1 MLVMWLK
8 PRKKEQRY
16 GVAERTKFPA
26 GFWVI
31 WSTVAL
37 DMVGFGMVVPI
48 LGRYA
53 DRFGAS
59 GFEVGLLFSSFSI
72 AQFFFAPIM
81 GRLSDRI
88 GRKPVIIISLLGTA
102 VGSFVTGAA
111 GTLWLLFLGRFLD
124 GASGASVSV
133 AQSAITDI
141 APPEQRARLLG
152 MLGAAFGVG
161 FVFGPAIGGLAAL
174 GGPHV
179 PFYVAGVFAL
189 CNAVAAFIRL
199 PETNQNIGKVRD
211 ATQFPSRRRSFAWN
225 KFTVTALL
233 SGTAFA
239 GFEATFALFG
249 ERRFDLT
256 EGSAAAVFL
265 VVGVMLVVVQGGLIG
280 PLTKAFGSQ
289 RLLVAGFGTLI
300 AGFLVLSIAEVW
312 VVLFLALALLSLGQ
326 GLVTPSLTSVVADSA
341 TPDRRG
347 EVLGVQQS
355 AGALSRII
363 GPAIAGLLFDHAGV
377 AWPYVVAA
385 VLTGAALATVSRRK

>member
-1 MLVMWLK
+1 MRRGSGSEAVQGST
-8 PRKKEQRY
+8 R
-16 GVAERTKFPA
+16 FPK
-26 GFWVI
+26 GFWTI

-53 DRFGAS
+53 DRYGAS
-59 GFEVGLLFSSFSI
+59 GFEVGLLFSMFSI
-72 AQFFFAPIM
+72 AQFFFAPVL

-88 GRKPVIIISLLGTA
+88 GRKPVIVISLLGTA
-102 VGSFVTGAA
+102 VGSFLTGAA
-111 GTLWLLFLGRFLD
+111 GALWLLYVARFID

-141 APPEQRARLLG
+141 ASPEDRPRLLG

-179 PFYVAGVFAL
+179 PFYLASAFAL
-189 CNAVAAFIRL
+189 CNAVAAWFRL
-199 PETNQNIGKVRD
+199 PETNVTRAQRETVRV
-211 ATQFPSRRRSFAWN
+211 RRRFAVN
-225 KFTVTALL
+225 RFTGTALL
-233 SGTAFA
+233 AGSAFA

-265 VVGVMLVVVQGGLIG
+265 VVGVMLVVVQGVLIG
-280 PLTKAFGSQ
+280 PLTKSFGSP
-289 RLLVAGFGTLI
+289 RLLSSGFVILV
-300 AGFLVLSIAEVW
+300 AGFLVLAVAEAW
-312 VVLFLALALLSLGQ
+312 VVLFVALALLSLGQ
-326 GLVTPSLTSVVADSA
+326 GVVTPSLTSVVADSVA
-341 TPDRRG
+341 PDKRG
-347 EVLGVQQS
+347 EALGVQQS
-355 AGALSRII
+355 AGALSRIV
-363 GPAIAGLLFDHAGV
+363 GPAVAGLAFDHAGV

-385 VLTGAALATVSRRK
+385 VLTIAALVLVTSADRS

>member
-1 MLVMWLK
+1 MTDV
-8 PRKKEQRY
+8 KKSRY
-16 GVAERTKFPA
+16 PK
-26 GFWVI
+26 GFWTI

-59 GFEVGLLFSSFSI
+59 GLEVGLLFSSFSI
-72 AQFFFAPIM
+72 AQFFFAPVM

-111 GTLWLLFLGRFLD
+111 GALWLLFLGRFLD

-141 APPEQRARLLG
+141 ASPEDRPRLLG
-152 MLGAAFGVG
+152 LLGAAFGVG

-179 PFYVAGVFAL
+179 PFYLAAVFAL
-189 CNAVAAFIRL
+189 CNAVAAYVRL
-199 PETNQNIGKVRD
+199 PETNIHRVARSTTPLSIRH
-211 ATQFPSRRRSFAWN
+211 AFFSRRFRWN
-225 KFTVTALL
+225 RFTVTALL

-249 ERRFDLT
+249 QRRFDLT

-265 VVGVMLVVVQGGLIG
+265 VVGVMLVIVQGGLIG
-280 PLTKAFGSQ
+280 PLTRRFGSEK
-289 RLLVAGFGTLI
+289 LLT
-300 AGFLVLSIAEVW
+300 AGFLVLIVGFLVLSTAEAW
-312 VVLFLALALLSLGQ
+312 VVLFVALALLSLGQ
-326 GLVTPSLTSVVADSA
+326 GVITPSLTSVVSDSVA
-341 TPDRRG
+341 PEKRG
-347 EVLGVQQS
+347 EALGVQQS

-363 GPAIAGLLFDHAGV
+363 GPAMAGFVFDRAGV
-377 AWPYVVAA
+377 GWPYLLAA
-385 VLTGAALATVSRRK
+385 VLTLGAVFLVSSDKAS

>member
-1 MLVMWLK
+1 M
-8 PRKKEQRY
+8 
-16 GVAERTKFPA
+16 AERTKFPP
-26 GFWVI
+26 GFWTI

-59 GFEVGLLFSSFSI
+59 GFQVGLLFTSFSV
-72 AQFFFAPIM
+72 AQFFFAPVL

-102 VGSFVTGAA
+102 VGSFITGAA

-161 FVFGPAIGGLAAL
+161 FVLGPALGGLAAL

-179 PFYVAGVFAL
+179 PFYLAGAFAL
-189 CNAVAAFIRL
+189 CNAFAAYIRL
-199 PETNQNIGKVRD
+199 PETNTVDRR
-211 ATQFPSRRRSFAWN
+211 ASSASSLPSRRRRFAWN
-225 KFTVTALL
+225 RLTVTALL
-233 SGTAFA
+233 AGTAFA

-249 ERRFDLT
+249 ERRFNLT
-256 EGSAAAVFL
+256 EGSAAAVFV
-265 VVGVMLVVVQGGLIG
+265 VVGVMLVIVQGGLIG
-280 PLTKAFGSQ
+280 PLTKAVGSPA
-289 RLLVAGFGTLI
+289 LLRNGFGILI
-300 AGFLVLSIAEVW
+300 VGFVVLALAEQW
-312 VVLFLALALLSLGQ
+312 VVLIVALALLSLGQ
-326 GLVTPSLTSVVADSA
+326 GLVTPSLTSVVADSVL
-341 TPDRRG
+341 PERRG
-347 EVLGVQQS
+347 EALGVQQS
-355 AGALSRII
+355 AGALARII

-377 AWPYVVAA
+377 AWPYIVAA
-385 VLTGAALATVSRRK
+385 FLTAGAVGLVVTRPVPVK

>member
-1 MLVMWLK
+1 M
-8 PRKKEQRY
+8 
-16 GVAERTKFPA
+16 ADRTKFPA

-59 GFEVGLLFSSFSI
+59 GFEVGLLFTSFSI

-102 VGSFVTGAA
+102 VGSFITGAA

-189 CNAVAAFIRL
+189 CNAVAAFVRL
-199 PETNQNIGKVRD
+199 PETNPHIGKARD
-211 ATQFPSRRRSFAWN
+211 AVQTTSRRRRFAWN

-249 ERRFDLT
+249 ERRFHLT

-280 PLTKAFGSQ
+280 PLTKAFGSP
-289 RLLVAGFGTLI
+289 RLLTAGFAVLI
-300 AGFLVLSIAEVW
+300 AGFLVLSVAEVW
-312 VVLFLALALLSLGQ
+312 VLLFVALALLSLGQ
-326 GLVTPSLTSVVADSA
+326 GLVTPSLTSVVADSVS
-341 TPDRRG
+341 PDRRG

-385 VLTGAALATVSRRK
+385 VLTGAAIATVSRRKKTA

>member
-1 MLVMWLK
+1 M
-8 PRKKEQRY
+8 
-16 GVAERTKFPA
+16 AERTKFPA

-59 GFEVGLLFSSFSI
+59 GFEVGLLFTSFSI
-72 AQFFFAPIM
+72 AQFFFAPFM

-161 FVFGPAIGGLAAL
+161 FVLGPAIGGLAAL

-199 PETNQNIGKVRD
+199 PETNQNIGRVRD
-211 ATQFPSRRRSFAWN
+211 ATQVVSRRRGFAWN
-225 KFTVTALL
+225 RFTMTALF

-239 GFEATFALFG
+239 GFEATFSLFG
-249 ERRFDLT
+249 ERRFHLT

-265 VVGVMLVVVQGGLIG
+265 VVGVMLVIVQGGLIG
-280 PLTKAFGSQ
+280 PLTKAFGSE
-289 RLLVAGFGTLI
+289 RLLTAGFATLI
-300 AGFLVLSIAEVW
+300 AGFIVLSIAEVW
-312 VVLFLALALLSLGQ
+312 VLLFLALALLSLGQ
-326 GLVTPSLTSVVADSA
+326 GLVTPSLTSVVADSVL
-341 TPDRRG
+341 PERRG

-385 VLTGAALATVSRRK
+385 GLTGAALATVSRRK

>member
-1 MLVMWLK
+1 MTDV
-8 PRKKEQRY
+8 KKSKY
-16 GVAERTKFPA
+16 PA
-26 GFWVI
+26 GFWTI

-72 AQFFFAPIM
+72 AQFFFAPVM

-111 GTLWLLFLGRFLD
+111 GALWILFVGRFLD

-141 APPEQRARLLG
+141 ASPEDRPRLLG
-152 MLGAAFGVG
+152 LLGAAFGVG

-179 PFYVAGVFAL
+179 PFYVAAVFAL
-189 CNAVAAFIRL
+189 CNAVAAYVRL
-199 PETNQNIGKVRD
+199 PETNVHRLAASSTPLSIRRVLL
-211 ATQFPSRRRSFAWN
+211 SRRFRWN
-225 KFTVTALL
+225 RLTVTALL

-265 VVGVMLVVVQGGLIG
+265 VVGVMLVIVQGGLIG
-280 PLTKAFGSQ
+280 PLTKRFGSE
-289 RLLVAGFGTLI
+289 RLLASGFSVLI
-300 AGFLVLSIAEVW
+300 VGFLVLAVAEVW
-312 VVLFLALALLSLGQ
+312 VVLFVALALLSLGQ
-326 GLVTPSLTSVVADSA
+326 GVVTPSLTSVVSDSVS
-341 TPDRRG
+341 PDKRG
-347 EVLGVQQS
+347 EALGVQQS

-363 GPAIAGLLFDHAGV
+363 GPAVAGFIFDRAGV
-377 AWPYVVAA
+377 GWPYVLAA
-385 VLTGAALATVSRRK
+385 VLTLAAVYLVSSDGTS

>member
-1 MLVMWLK
+1 M
-8 PRKKEQRY
+8 
-16 GVAERTKFPA
+16 AERTKSPA

-59 GFEVGLLFSSFSI
+59 GFEVGLLFTSFSI
-72 AQFFFAPIM
+72 AQFVFAPFM

-111 GTLWLLFLGRFLD
+111 GTLWVLFLGRFLD

-161 FVFGPAIGGLAAL
+161 FVLGPAIGGLAAL

-199 PETNQNIGKVRD
+199 PETNQNIGKARD
-211 ATQFPSRRRSFAWN
+211 ATQVVSRRRSFAWN
-225 KFTVTALL
+225 RFTMTAFL

-249 ERRFDLT
+249 ERRFHLT

-265 VVGVMLVVVQGGLIG
+265 VVGVMLVIVQGGLIG
-280 PLTKAFGSQ
+280 PLTKAFGSE
-289 RLLVAGFGTLI
+289 RLLTAGFATLI
-300 AGFLVLSIAEVW
+300 AGFIVLSIAEVC
-312 VVLFLALALLSLGQ
+312 VLLFLALSLLSLGQ
-326 GLVTPSLTSVVADSA
+326 GLVTPSLTSVVADSVL
-341 TPDRRG
+341 PERRG

-385 VLTGAALATVSRRK
+385 VLTGAALATVSRRKSTP

>member
-1 MLVMWLK
+1 MWLK

-249 ERRFDLT
+249 ERRFHLT

>member
-1 MLVMWLK
+1 MK
-8 PRKKEQRY
+8 QRY
-16 GVAERTKFPA
+16 PK
-26 GFWVI
+26 GFWTI

-53 DRFGAS
+53 DRYGAN
-59 GFEVGLLFSSFSI
+59 GFEVGLLFSMFSI
-72 AQFFFAPIM
+72 AQFFFAPVL

-88 GRKPVIIISLLGTA
+88 GRKPVIVISLLGTA
-102 VGSFVTGAA
+102 VGSLLTGAA
-111 GTLWLLFLGRFLD
+111 GALWLLYVARFID

-141 APPEQRARLLG
+141 ASPEDRPRLLG

-179 PFYVAGVFAL
+179 PFYVASAFAL
-189 CNAVAAFIRL
+189 CNAVAAWFRL
-199 PETNQNIGKVRD
+199 PETNTTRVAREAVRV
-211 ATQFPSRRRSFAWN
+211 RRRFEVN
-225 KFTVTALL
+225 RFTGTALL
-233 SGTAFA
+233 AGCAFA

-265 VVGVMLVVVQGGLIG
+265 VVGVMLVIVQGVLIG
-280 PLTKAFGSQ
+280 PLTKSFGSP
-289 RLLVAGFGTLI
+289 RLLSTGFVVLV
-300 AGFLVLSIAEVW
+300 AGFLVLTVAEVW
-312 VVLFLALALLSLGQ
+312 VVLFVALALLSLGQ
-326 GLVTPSLTSVVADSA
+326 GVVTPSLTSVVADSVA
-341 TPDRRG
+341 PDKRG
-347 EVLGVQQS
+347 EALGVQQS
-355 AGALSRII
+355 AGALSRIV
-363 GPAIAGLLFDHAGV
+363 GPAVAGLTFDHVGV

-385 VLTGAALATVSRRK
+385 VLTVLALVLVASADRS

>member
-1 MLVMWLK
+1 M
-8 PRKKEQRY
+8 
-16 GVAERTKFPA
+16 AERTKFPT

-59 GFEVGLLFSSFSI
+59 GFEVGLLFTSFSI
-72 AQFFFAPIM
+72 AQFFFAPVM

-199 PETNQNIGKVRD
+199 PETNQNIGKARD
-211 ATQFPSRRRSFAWN
+211 AEQFATRRRSFAWN
-225 KFTVTALL
+225 KFTMTALL
-233 SGTAFA
+233 AGTAFA

-249 ERRFDLT
+249 ERRFHLT

-280 PLTKAFGSQ
+280 PLTKSFGSQ
-289 RLLVAGFGTLI
+289 RLLIAGFAVLI

-326 GLVTPSLTSVVADSA
+326 GLVTPSLTSVVADSVS
-341 TPDRRG
+341 PDRRG

>member
-1 MLVMWLK
+1 MWWK
-8 PRKKEQRY
+8 RRKRAQRY

-59 GFEVGLLFSSFSI
+59 GFEVGLLFTSFSI
-72 AQFFFAPIM
+72 AQFFFAPFM

-161 FVFGPAIGGLAAL
+161 FVLGPAIGGLAAL

-211 ATQFPSRRRSFAWN
+211 ATQVASRRRSFAWN
-225 KFTVTALL
+225 RFTMTALL

-239 GFEATFALFG
+239 GFEATFSLFG
-249 ERRFDLT
+249 ERRFQLT

-265 VVGVMLVVVQGGLIG
+265 VVGVMLVIVQGGLIG
-280 PLTKAFGSQ
+280 PLTKAFGSE
-289 RLLVAGFGTLI
+289 RLLTAGFATLI
-300 AGFLVLSIAEVW
+300 AGFIVLSIAEVW
-312 VVLFLALALLSLGQ
+312 VLLFLALALLSLGQ
-326 GLVTPSLTSVVADSA
+326 GLVTPSLTSVVADSVL
-341 TPDRRG
+341 PERRG

>member
-1 MLVMWLK
+1 MTDV
-8 PRKKEQRY
+8 KKSKY
-16 GVAERTKFPA
+16 PP
-26 GFWVI
+26 GFWTI

-59 GFEVGLLFSSFSI
+59 GLQVGLLFSSFSV
-72 AQFFFAPIM
+72 AQFFFAPVM

-88 GRKPVIIISLLGTA
+88 GRKPVIIISLIGTA

-111 GTLWLLFLGRFLD
+111 GALWLLFLGRFLD

-141 APPEQRARLLG
+141 ASPEDRPRLLG
-152 MLGAAFGVG
+152 LLGAAFGVG

-174 GGPHV
+174 GGPHI
-179 PFYVAGVFAL
+179 PFYLAAVFAL
-189 CNAVAAFIRL
+189 CNAVAAYVRL
-199 PETNQNIGKVRD
+199 PETNTNRLVSSKTSFSIRT
-211 ATQFPSRRRSFAWN
+211 ALFSRRFKWN
-225 KFTVTALL
+225 RFTVTALL

-249 ERRFDLT
+249 QRRFDLT

-265 VVGVMLVVVQGGLIG
+265 VVGVMLVIVQGVLIG
-280 PLTKAFGSQ
+280 PLTKRFGSEK
-289 RLLVAGFGTLI
+289 LLSTGFVVLI
-300 AGFLVLSIAEVW
+300 GGFLVLAAAEAW
-312 VVLFLALALLSLGQ
+312 VVLFVALALLSLGQ
-326 GLVTPSLTSVVADSA
+326 GVITPSLTSVVSDSVA
-341 TPDRRG
+341 PEKRG
-347 EVLGVQQS
+347 EALGVQQS

-363 GPAIAGLLFDHAGV
+363 GPALAGV
-377 AWPYVVAA
+377 VFDRAGVGWPYVLAA
-385 VLTGAALATVSRRK
+385 VLTLGAVFLVSSDGKS

>member
-1 MLVMWLK
+1 M
-8 PRKKEQRY
+8 
-16 GVAERTKFPA
+16 AERTKFPA

-59 GFEVGLLFSSFSI
+59 GFEVGLLFTSFSI
-72 AQFFFAPIM
+72 AQFFFAPFM

-161 FVFGPAIGGLAAL
+161 FVLGPAIGGLAAL

-211 ATQFPSRRRSFAWN
+211 ATQIASRRRSFAWN
-225 KFTVTALL
+225 RFTMTALL

-239 GFEATFALFG
+239 GFEATFSLFG
-249 ERRFDLT
+249 ERRFQLT

-265 VVGVMLVVVQGGLIG
+265 VVGVMLVIVQGGLIG
-280 PLTKAFGSQ
+280 PLTKAFGSE
-289 RLLVAGFGTLI
+289 RLLTAGFATLI
-300 AGFLVLSIAEVW
+300 AGFIVLSIAEVW
-312 VVLFLALALLSLGQ
+312 VLLFLALALLSLGQ
-326 GLVTPSLTSVVADSA
+326 GLVTPSLTSVVADSVL
-341 TPDRRG
+341 PERRG

>member
-1 MLVMWLK
+1 MRRGSGSEAVQGST
-8 PRKKEQRY
+8 R
-16 GVAERTKFPA
+16 FPK
-26 GFWVI
+26 GFWTI

-53 DRFGAS
+53 DRYGAS
-59 GFEVGLLFSSFSI
+59 GFEVGLLFSMFSI
-72 AQFFFAPIM
+72 AQFFFAPVL

-88 GRKPVIIISLLGTA
+88 GRKPVIVISLLGTA
-102 VGSFVTGAA
+102 VGSFLTGAA
-111 GTLWLLFLGRFLD
+111 GALWLLYVARFID

-141 APPEQRARLLG
+141 ASPEDRPRLLG

-179 PFYVAGVFAL
+179 PFYLASAFAL
-189 CNAVAAFIRL
+189 CNAVAAWFRL
-199 PETNQNIGKVRD
+199 PETNVTRAQRETVRV
-211 ATQFPSRRRSFAWN
+211 RRRFAVN
-225 KFTVTALL
+225 RFTGTALL
-233 SGTAFA
+233 AGSAFA

-265 VVGVMLVVVQGGLIG
+265 VVGVMLVIVQGVLIG
-280 PLTKAFGSQ
+280 PLTKSFGSP
-289 RLLVAGFGTLI
+289 RLLSSGFVVLV
-300 AGFLVLSIAEVW
+300 AGFLVLAVAEAW

-326 GLVTPSLTSVVADSA
+326 GVVTPSLTSVVADSVA
-341 TPDRRG
+341 PDKRG
-347 EVLGVQQS
+347 EALGVQQS
-355 AGALSRII
+355 AGALSRIV
-363 GPAIAGLLFDHAGV
+363 GPAIAGLTFDHAGV

-385 VLTGAALATVSRRK
+385 VLTISALVLVTSADRS

>member
-1 MLVMWLK
+1 M
-8 PRKKEQRY
+8 
-16 GVAERTKFPA
+16 AERTKFPA

-59 GFEVGLLFSSFSI
+59 GFEVGLLFTSFSI
-72 AQFFFAPIM
+72 AQFFFAPFM

-161 FVFGPAIGGLAAL
+161 FVLGPAIGGLAAL

-211 ATQFPSRRRSFAWN
+211 ATQVASRRRSFAWN
-225 KFTVTALL
+225 RFTMTALL

-239 GFEATFALFG
+239 GFEATFSLFG
-249 ERRFDLT
+249 ERRFQLT

-265 VVGVMLVVVQGGLIG
+265 VVGVMLVIVQGGLIG
-280 PLTKAFGSQ
+280 PLTKAFGSE
-289 RLLVAGFGTLI
+289 RLLTAGFATLI
-300 AGFLVLSIAEVW
+300 AGFIVLSIAEVW
-312 VVLFLALALLSLGQ
+312 VLLFLALALLSLGQ
-326 GLVTPSLTSVVADSA
+326 GLVTPSLTSVVADSVL
-341 TPDRRG
+341 PERRG

>member
-1 MLVMWLK
+1 
-8 PRKKEQRY
+8 
-16 GVAERTKFPA
+16 
-26 GFWVI
+26 
-31 WSTVAL
+31 
-37 DMVGFGMVVPI
+37 MVGFGMVVPI

-59 GFEVGLLFSSFSI
+59 GFEVGLLFTSFSI
-72 AQFFFAPIM
+72 AQFFFAPFM

-161 FVFGPAIGGLAAL
+161 FVLGPAIGGLAAL

-211 ATQFPSRRRSFAWN
+211 ATQVVSRRRSFAWN
-225 KFTVTALL
+225 RFTMTALL

-239 GFEATFALFG
+239 GFEATFSLFG
-249 ERRFDLT
+249 ERRFQLT

-265 VVGVMLVVVQGGLIG
+265 VVGVMLVIVQGGLIG
-280 PLTKAFGSQ
+280 PLTKAFGSE
-289 RLLVAGFGTLI
+289 RLLTAGFATLI
-300 AGFLVLSIAEVW
+300 AGFIVLSIAEVW
-312 VVLFLALALLSLGQ
+312 VLLFLALALLSLGQ
-326 GLVTPSLTSVVADSA
+326 GLVTPSLTSVVADSVL
-341 TPDRRG
+341 PERRG

>member
-1 MLVMWLK
+1 MTDV
-8 PRKKEQRY
+8 KKSKY
-16 GVAERTKFPA
+16 PK
-26 GFWVI
+26 GFWTI

-59 GFEVGLLFSSFSI
+59 GLEVGLLFSAFSV
-72 AQFFFAPIM
+72 AQFFFAPVM

-88 GRKPVIIISLLGTA
+88 GRKPVIIVSLLGTA

-111 GTLWLLFLGRFLD
+111 GALWLLFLGRFLD

-141 APPEQRARLLG
+141 ASPEDRPRLLG
-152 MLGAAFGVG
+152 LLGAAFGVG

-179 PFYVAGVFAL
+179 PFYLAAVFAL
-189 CNAVAAFIRL
+189 CNAVAAYVRL
-199 PETNQNIGKVRD
+199 PETNLHRVPRSTAPFSIRD
-211 ATQFPSRRRSFAWN
+211 AFFTRRFKWN
-225 KFTVTALL
+225 RFTVTALL

-249 ERRFDLT
+249 QRRFDLT

-280 PLTKAFGSQ
+280 PLTRRFGSEK
-289 RLLVAGFGTLI
+289 LLTT
-300 AGFLVLSIAEVW
+300 GFLVLIVGFLVLAAAEAW
-312 VVLFLALALLSLGQ
+312 VVLFVALALLSLGQ
-326 GLVTPSLTSVVADSA
+326 GVITPSLTSVVSDSVA
-341 TPDRRG
+341 PEKRG
-347 EVLGVQQS
+347 EALGVQQS

-363 GPAIAGLLFDHAGV
+363 GPAMAGFVFDRAGV
-377 AWPYVVAA
+377 GWPYLLAA
-385 VLTGAALATVSRRK
+385 VLTLGAAILVSSDKSS

>member
-1 MLVMWLK
+1 MWLK

-59 GFEVGLLFSSFSI
+59 GFEVGLLFTSFSI

-199 PETNQNIGKVRD
+199 PETNQNIGKARD
-211 ATQFPSRRRSFAWN
+211 AVQFASRRRSFAWN
-225 KFTVTALL
+225 KFTITALL

-289 RLLVAGFGTLI
+289 RLLVAGFATLI

-326 GLVTPSLTSVVADSA
+326 GLVTPSLTSVVADTVS
-341 TPDRRG
+341 PDRRG

-363 GPAIAGLLFDHAGV
+363 GPAIAGLLFDHAGI

>member
-1 MLVMWLK
+1 MTDV
-8 PRKKEQRY
+8 KKSKY
-16 GVAERTKFPA
+16 PP
-26 GFWVI
+26 GFWTI

-72 AQFFFAPIM
+72 AQFFFAPVM

-111 GTLWLLFLGRFLD
+111 GALWLLFVGRFLD

-141 APPEQRARLLG
+141 ASPEDRPRLLG
-152 MLGAAFGVG
+152 LLGAAFGVG

-179 PFYVAGVFAL
+179 PFYLAAVFAL
-189 CNAVAAFIRL
+189 CNAIAAYVRL
-199 PETNQNIGKVRD
+199 PETNVHRLAPSGTPFSLRT
-211 ATQFPSRRRSFAWN
+211 ALFSRRFRWN
-225 KFTVTALL
+225 RLTVTALL
-233 SGTAFA
+233 GGTAFA

-265 VVGVMLVVVQGGLIG
+265 VVGVMLVIVQGALIG
-280 PLTKAFGSQ
+280 PLTKKFGSQ
-289 RLLVAGFGTLI
+289 RLLVSGFVVLI
-300 AGFLVLSIAEVW
+300 VGFLVLAAAEAW
-312 VVLFLALALLSLGQ
+312 VVLFVALALLSLGQ
-326 GLVTPSLTSVVADSA
+326 GVVTPSLTSVVSDSVA
-341 TPDRRG
+341 PEKRG
-347 EVLGVQQS
+347 EALGVQQS
-355 AGALSRII
+355 AGALSRIV
-363 GPAIAGLLFDHAGV
+363 GPAVAGFVFDRAGV
-377 AWPYVVAA
+377 GWPYVLAA
-385 VLTGAALATVSRRK
+385 VLTLAAVFLLSSDRKP